1 MMLKIPENT
10 CGYAH
15 LSLKKK
21 KKLKIIRKQL
31 YYLKIKLSKINA
43 ISNYTGYTC
52 YGVKLFYTTY
62 QYSY

>member
-21 KKLKIIRKQL
+21 KLKIIRIQL
-31 YYLKIKLSKINA
+31 YYLKIKLSKINT
-43 ISNYTGYTC
+43 ISSYTGYT
-52 YGVKLFYTTY
+52 YYRLKLFYMTY
-62 QYSY
+62 QCSY

>member
-1 MMLKIPENT
+1 MLKIPENT

-21 KKLKIIRKQL
+21 KLKIIRIQL

-43 ISNYTGYTC
+43 ISNYTGNTC
-52 YGVKLFYTTY
+52 YGLKLFYMTY
-62 QYSY
+62 QCNY